1 MGNISIDGY
10 STPLETNIS
19 SSGHNGVKINEFS
32 SILRSVENNK
42 STTGTSQ
49 SDDVTLY
56 DKAKG
61 AGSYELP
68 GWVQKQAESYRNNPD
83 QNEAMRAV
91 RVLATTPSSGSGH
104 GAALV
109 SVPENFA
116 GPLHYTVTGSPV
128 TKENA
133 AKFEALAQSIDAESK
148 RIFDTEFANGA
159 TAAEIFEKI
168 QHYMS
173 TQPEDYLEAL
183 NWYRSEVMW
192 E

>member
-1 MGNISIDGY
+1 MGNISIGGY
-10 STPLETNIS
+10 SNPLETNIS

-32 SILRSVENNK
+32 SILRCVENNK
-42 STTGTSQ
+42 TITGSSQ
-49 SDDVTLY
+49 IDEVTLS

-61 AGSYELP
+61 AESNELP
-68 GWVQKQAESYRNNPD
+68 GWVQKQAALYRNNPD
-83 QNEAMRAV
+83 QNEAMRSV
-91 RVLATTPSSGSGH
+91 RILATTPSSGTGH
-104 GAALV
+104 GGALV

-173 TQPEDYLEAL
+173 TQPADYLEAL